1 MDTEHLLLGPNG
13 KNCKGASHS
22 FSVDDELEM
31 AVREQEIHELRR
43 RMSKDM
49 EGC

>member
-22 FSVDDELEM
+22 FSVDELEM